1 MASPAKAQNQMKKE
15 IDEEEYLYE
24 IIERL
29 SRKTREEFAIEF
41 SEDLK
46 EIISEAALS
55 KARRGIMH
63 LKNETILEV
72 ISINPRAKRWILKKA
87 KEDIEK
93 IQKMIEEL
101 EELDVDEFED
111 E

>member
-1 MASPAKAQNQMKKE
+1 MAPKKAQMKKE

-24 IIERL
+24 IVERM
-29 SRKTREEFAIEF
+29 SRETREQFAIEF
-41 SEDLK
+41 ADDLK
-46 EIISEAALS
+46 GIISEAALS

-72 ISINPRAKRWILKKA
+72 ITINPKAKRWVLKKA
-87 KEDIEK
+87 KEDIER

-101 EELDVDEFED
+101 ENLDDDEFDD

>member
-1 MASPAKAQNQMKKE
+1 MKSPDPKTQMKKE

-24 IIERL
+24 IVERM
-29 SRKTREEFAIEF
+29 SRETRREFAIEF
-41 SEDLK
+41 SDDLK
-46 EIISEAALS
+46 GIISEAALS

-72 ISINPRAKRWILKKA
+72 ISINPKAKRWILKKA
-87 KEDIEK
+87 KEDIER

-101 EELDVDEFED
+101 ENLDDDEFDD